1 MEAACRLGL
10 EGVVSK
16 KRDSPYKAGG
26 QASWVKSKCRL
37 TDNFPIIAFVEKL
50 GAKPRRVAS
59 FYLGRRERGKL
70 LYGGKIESGYTWDE
84 AQEIRE
90 ALDPFIRKDSP
101 LDEEIDKPKATWVE
115 PVVEAEI
122 DYRSKTDAGLVRHGS
137 FKGLRDDLATVDIP
151 RPPAPS
157 LRVRK
162 EAPEQPHGNRYAAPQ
177 NMLQL
182 LPEAVAPTA
191 DVLEAYWRKVGPKAL
206 KYVARR
212 PLKLVRHVGSR
223 IFYHKQKL
231 PPIPDDVHTLTI
243 EKREGG
249 AGLRVWVDSVDGLVA
264 LSRGLEAIELHPWNA
279 TIDDIETPD
288 QVVLDLDPGT
298 AA

>member
-1 MEAACRLGL
+1 M
-10 EGVVSK
+10 
-16 KRDSPYKAGG
+16 
-26 QASWVKSKCRL
+26 KSKCRL

-151 RPPAPS
+151 RPPAPA
-157 LRVRK
+157 LRARK

-182 LPEAVAPTA
+182 LPDAVAPTA
-191 DVLEAYWRKVGPKAL
+191 DALEDYWRKVGPKAL
-206 KYVARR
+206 KYLARR

-231 PPIPDDVHTLTI
+231 PPIRTTCIRLRLRSGKAVQDCEYGSIASMDSLPSRAGWRRSSCTRGMRRSTTLRRPTKSCWTSI
-243 EKREGG
+243 QAQASRWPSWSKRPC
-249 AGLRVWVDSVDGLVA
+249 ASV
-264 LSRGLEAIELHPWNA
+264 R
-279 TIDDIETPD
+279 
-288 QVVLDLDPGT
+288 
-298 AA
+298 